1 MENKY
6 LVELLVPSIDEKYS
20 VYIPVNRRVGNVISL
35 LNKSIFE
42 ITNGA
47 YVGSN
52 FTSLYDSDNNLKLDI
67 NELVRNTSIKNG
79 STLVLL

>member
-35 LNKSIFE
+35 LNKCIFE
-42 ITNGA
+42 ISNGS

-52 FTSLYDSDNNLKLDI
+52 YTALYDSDNNLKLNI